1 MQKPDG
7 KWLPSDEEG
16 NLLDPP
22 VESRDSLKAEGNDPV
37 KGPPSRSRRRPS
49 SSLRRDSKNLN
60 TCLSVLVSEDVS
72 KQINRYV
79 GWKSMLL
86 GYIVSRSEVMANAV
100 MVFIE
105 KDSDYRKYLRQLAGG
120 QKKED

>member
-1 MQKPDG
+1 MQMPDG

-16 NLLDPP
+16 NLLEPP
-22 VESRDSLKAEGNDPV
+22 VESPDSLKAEGNDPA
-37 KGPPSRSRRRPS
+37 KNSSSRGRRRS

-79 GWKSMLL
+79 GWKSMQL
-86 GYIVSRSEVMANAV
+86 GHIVSRSEVMANAV